1 MRRGRYGRPAEQ
13 AGCYWLSVMENTKNS
28 LSLAFGGVYRGKRV
42 LVTGH
47 TGFKGSWLCEWLLSL
62 GAEVTGLALPPPTE
76 PALFEQLGLAARLR
90 HIEGDIRDAALVR
103 RVVDEARPDFVFHL
117 AAQPLVRLSY
127 EQPVETYA
135 TNIMGTVN
143 VLDALRHYQNG
154 LKGAKVEGLGQVEGL
169 KGGSNF
175 APLQPAS
182 TSVQP
187 FNPSTPQPHHA
198 RVIAAVMVTT
208 DKCYENKEW
217 VHSYREEDPMG
228 GYDPYSSSKG
238 AAELVIA
245 AYRRSYF
252 SPSTVQPF
260 NDSTPQVRLASAR
273 AGNVIGGGDW
283 ALDRIVPDC
292 VRALQRGEA
301 IPVRNK
307 VATRPWQH
315 VLEPLSGYLWLAASL
330 AQAAVEVKSVSSR
343 AADFPESDFNLN
355 SKLERLKALCSA
367 FNFGPALS
375 SNRTVKDLVEELL
388 KHWPGHWEDR
398 SDPHAVHEAKLLN
411 LATDK
416 AHHFLG
422 WQPVWDFPQTL
433 AETAVWYRSAISG
446 ATDMRAHTLA
456 QIGKY
461 VHAAMALQ
469 LSWTK

>member
-1 MRRGRYGRPAEQ
+1 MN
-13 AGCYWLSVMENTKNS
+13 LNS
-28 LSLAFGGVYRGKRV
+28 KLELQNAFGGTYAGKRV

-62 GAEVTGLALPPPTE
+62 GAEVTGFALPPATP
-76 PALFEQLGLAARLR
+76 PSLFAQLGLAARIK
-90 HIEGDIRDAALVR
+90 HIEGDIRDPEAIR
-103 RVVDEARPDFVFHL
+103 RVVNACSPEFVFHL

-127 EQPVETYA
+127 EQPLETYGV
-135 TNIMGTVN
+135 NVMGTAH
-143 VLDALRHYQNG
+143 VLDAVRLAGRPCTIV
-154 LKGAKVEGLGQVEGL
+154 A
-169 KGGSNF
+169 
-175 APLQPAS
+175 
-182 TSVQP
+182 
-187 FNPSTPQPHHA
+187 
-198 RVIAAVMVTT
+198 VTT

-252 SPSTVQPF
+252 SSSSSVSSASSGSACGAAGLNSSLELVPPA
-260 NDSTPQVRLASAR
+260 VRLASVR

-292 VRALQRGEA
+292 IRALKRGET

-315 VLEPLSGYLWLAASL
+315 VLEPLSGYLLLGSELSKTVQVTSSSL
-330 AQAAVEVKSVSSR
+330 ANTG
-343 AADFPESDFNLN
+343 NLN
-355 SKLERLKALCSA
+355 GELERLKVLCGA

-375 SNRTVKDLVEELL
+375 SNRTVADLVQEIL
-388 KHWPGHWEDR
+388 KHWPGKWEDK
-398 SDPHAVHEAKLLN
+398 SDPKAVHEATLLN

-422 WQPVWDFPQTL
+422 WAPAWSFSETIHQT
-433 AETAVWYRSAISG
+433 ASWYKQANDP
-446 ATDMRAHTLA
+446 AANVHTLTTK
-456 QIGKY
+456 QI
-461 VHAAMALQ
+461 AAYTEAARAAGVA
-469 LSWTK
+469 WAG